1 MGKGDSDDRCIV
13 EHSGKPVG
21 MIVRSESGFVFYAA
35 AADVWELDRQMFPTM
50 HAAQRAARQA
60 AIEAN
65 SRPSGD
71 RFETR

>member
-1 MGKGDSDDRCIV
+1 MGQGDSDDRCIV
-13 EHSGKPVG
+13 EFFGEPLG
-21 MIVRSESGFVFYAA
+21 TIVRCESGFVFYAA

-60 AIEAN
+60 AIQAN

-71 RFETR
+71 RSETE

>member
-1 MGKGDSDDRCIV
+1 MGQGDSDDRCIV
-13 EHSGKPVG
+13 EHSGEPLG
-21 MIVRSESGFVFYAA
+21 MIVRSEAGFVFYAA

-71 RFETR
+71 RSETR